1 MKQSKKCI
9 TIIISKTTAISKT
22 HGKEFIISLKTKES
36 ELLKIILNNKGIL
49 LNNPKDISN
58 NFNSL

>member
-1 MKQSKKCI
+1 MERNQI
-9 TIIISKTTAISKT
+9 
-22 HGKEFIISLKTKES
+22 IISLKTKES